1 MSQALNEFKWDGGVE
16 RSLTTNGGHLPN
28 GKTLQFAEGKL
39 MDLES
44 CPPIP
49 IIAPQHLVAV
59 TERDS
64 IGAENFRSLAI
75 RLKSFQKRRQLKR
88 LLVTSSIKGEGK
100 SVISANLAATLAAQE
115 RVLLID
121 GDMHQAG
128 LQEVLGSCG
137 QSGLADWWKTPEPII
152 NFLTRVEGLSL
163 WYLPAGEA
171 KEDPL
176 EILQSQKLVEMLRQ
190 VSGWFDWVIIDSP
203 PLVPVSDSSL
213 WAAQV
218 DGTLLIVRRATTPRS
233 LLKKALET
241 EHLKLLGIVTN
252 EWEETHQQYYGGYY
266 GYGRRT
272 RSVSSRRPASLPEPK
287 NMSLPSS
294 TGK

>member
-1 MSQALNEFKWDGGVE
+1 MSQAFDEVQWNGRGGQWMNK
-16 RSLTTNGGHLPN
+16 NGAHLPP
-28 GKTLQFAEGKL
+28 GKTLQPADSKSMAL
-39 MDLES
+39 DS
-44 CPPIP
+44 CPFIP
-49 IIAPQHLVAV
+49 ITAPHHLVAV

-64 IGAENFRSLAI
+64 IGAESFRSLAI
-75 RLKSFQKRRQLKR
+75 RLRGFQKRRQLKK

-128 LQEVLGSCG
+128 LQEVLGSRG
-137 QSGLADWWKTPEPII
+137 QSGLADWWKSPEPIV
-152 NFLTRVEGLSL
+152 NLLSRVDGLSL

-171 KEDPL
+171 QEDPL
-176 EILQSQKLVEMLRQ
+176 EILQSQRLAEMLRQ
-190 VSGWFDWVIIDSP
+190 VADWFDWIIIDSP
-203 PLVPVSDSSL
+203 PLVPVSDSTL
-213 WAAQV
+213 WATQV
-218 DGTLLIVRRATTPRS
+218 DGTLLIVRRGTTPKA

-252 EWEETHQQYYGGYY
+252 EWEEMHQQYYGRYY

-272 RSVSSRRPASLPEPK
+272 GAAAQRRTPSLIEAK
-287 NMSLPSS
+287 SKSLPSS
-294 TGK
+294 TAR